1 MSKVLDCGD
10 FEITLKVTVGIHARS
25 DTIAADTKA
34 QLAPLAEKITAAVD
48 ELEGAAIEL
57 LAEDLGLTPDVRD
70 VAVAQRIDHLKK
82 AREAEIAGRAAK
94 AAKRAGR

>member
-1 MSKVLDCGD
+1 MSKILDCGD
-10 FEITLKVTVGIHARS
+10 FELTLKITIGIHARR

-48 ELEGAAIEL
+48 ALEGAAIEV

-70 VAVAQRIDHLKK
+70 VAVTQRIDHLKK
-82 AREAEIAGRAAK
+82 AREAEEVGRAAK